1 MAMDDGQV
9 NELGL
14 LSYNYDVQEEHVSGS
29 IDDSGTNDSTD
40 TKKTRK
46 ISNPFS
52 KKKDGDI
59 DNQNLIQ
66 SNPNNQNSLDG
77 GVSADSKMGECSRY
91 CRGLFY
97 WIPIRQLCLVGS
109 LFFLIFPFI
118 GSYKDNSLGVWLM
131 AWYIQVGSLA
141 FYSFSVCDCDQYIC
155 RRLRRLMHFSDIWN
169 PRTFPGISHVV
180 AYQSYV
186 PSLYHQVLS
195 FLNGMLPILQKVQLK
210 VFFYARFLR
219 RTSGRALFYFSVSL
233 CCFASVH
240 ETGVTVTMFA
250 GIYMMM
256 ISLLMVIF
264 ANLAAKQL
272 HEMYSYMR
280 HNGQIDG
287 DQVDDIDNFN
297 QDEEAHLKQRFLN
310 YYTQIDSDRRDKIG
324 SKQLHHFATQ
334 ALQRNLSNAGMFSVG
349 DSGMAVMLLVHS
361 LL

>member
-131 AWYIQVGSLA
+131 AWYIQI
-141 FYSFSVCDCDQYIC
+141 F
-155 RRLRRLMHFSDIWN
+155 
-169 PRTFPGISHVV
+169 GI
-180 AYQSYV
+180 
-186 PSLYHQVLS
+186 LGL
-195 FLNGMLPILQKVQLK
+195 FLESPTWWLTKKVQLK

-334 ALQRNLSNAGMFSVG
+334 ALQRNLSNAENYTIRLYLDASCNGYVTAEDWTKQFLKSPTVK
-349 DSGMAVMLLVHS
+349 ML
-361 LL
+361 